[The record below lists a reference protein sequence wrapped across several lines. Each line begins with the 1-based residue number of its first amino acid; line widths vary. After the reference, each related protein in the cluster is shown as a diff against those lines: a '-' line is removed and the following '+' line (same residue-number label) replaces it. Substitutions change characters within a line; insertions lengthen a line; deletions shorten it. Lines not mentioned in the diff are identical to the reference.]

1 MNILNM
7 YTFVTGKMSLSE
19 IVLNPE
25 YQRDV
30 VWTSDDKSSFI
41 ESVLC
46 GLAPSILIFNK
57 SSNGNLT
64 CIDGKQRITA
74 ICDFI
79 MNKFYINIKEN
90 NIESK
95 VYFNKI
101 TVPDDKCRILSSE
114 ERNHFTSKSMF
125 YQEYN
130 NLTYEDQVDL
140 FLRVQ
145 KGKPL
150 SSGELLQSFMPLDLK
165 QSMGIIEEKYKNSF
179 KKFISSERK
188 THFDFHCKLFYIIHN
203 ELKFNDKKIKSYLQQ
218 AHGLGYKNNVTKLGQ
233 FYNKYM
239 PIINNENISHKLR
252 KNIFIIILYGL
263 YKNDKHVKNPSHK
276 NIILFINGFIRHME
290 KEIKKNHELKLKTNT
305 TVEQL

>member
-7 YTFVTGKMSLSE
+7 YTFVTSKMSLSE

-41 ESVLC
+41 ESVLY

-57 SSNGNLT
+57 SSDGNLT
-64 CIDGKQRITA
+64 CIDGKQRITS

-101 TVPDDKCRILSSE
+101 AVHDDKCRILLPE

-130 NLTYEDQVDL
+130 NLTS
-140 FLRVQ
+140 
-145 KGKPL
+145 KSKH
-150 SSGELLQSFMPLDLK
+150 
-165 QSMGIIEEKYKNSF
+165 IHT
-179 KKFISSERK
+179 IS
-188 THFDFHCKLFYIIHN
+188 
-203 ELKFNDKKIKSYLQQ
+203 
-218 AHGLGYKNNVTKLGQ
+218 
-233 FYNKYM
+233 
-239 PIINNENISHKLR
+239 P
-252 KNIFIIILYGL
+252 
-263 YKNDKHVKNPSHK
+263 
-276 NIILFINGFIRHME
+276 
-290 KEIKKNHELKLKTNT
+290 
-305 TVEQL
+305 